1 MNLPYFIAKRIART
15 EKATFSRF
23 ITRLSVVA
31 TALSVAVMIIAVA
44 VVEGFKGTIQDK
56 IFVFW
61 GHFHVAVA
69 SPNPSSVIGPE
80 PIDYDPQ
87 LVQKIARQPG
97 VTALYPFAVKP
108 AIISNGE
115 QIEGIKLKGVDRN
128 YPFKSSGGITF
139 TAEPIRFSD
148 SSYDRQIIVSTQTL
162 QQLNRKTGDSVLVYF
177 VDVAQGVPSIRKL
190 QIAGTFHT
198 GVDEIDQAFALC
210 DIRMLR
216 RVSNWNNNAIQGYQV
231 VVSDYRQADSIA
243 WKIYQ
248 QYLDPPLTYNTIGD
262 IYPDLYNWLSLID
275 VNTQVIILIM
285 SLVAIINIAT
295 ALLIFIME
303 RTNMVGVL
311 KALGMNN
318 EKLWLIFL
326 HHASRVAI
334 KGILIG
340 ALIGV
345 GFCLLQ
351 QYTQVIQLNESTYYI
366 RYVPIKLIGWEVA
379 AIITGTFA
387 FCIITLTIP
396 ALLVRKINTVRAL
409 HFK

>member
-1 MNLPYFIAKRIART
+1 MNLSYFIAKRIART

-61 GHFHVAVA
+61 GHFHIAVN
-69 SPNPSSVIGPE
+69 SPNPSSVMGPE
-80 PIDYDPQ
+80 PIDFDPNLAQ
-87 LVQKIARQPG
+87 EIKRQPG
-97 VTALYPFAVKP
+97 VTALYPFVVKP

-115 QIEGIKLKGVDRN
+115 LIEGIKLKGIDQN
-128 YPFKSSGGITF
+128 YPFVNNAGISF
-139 TAEPIRFSD
+139 TGKPLHFSD
-148 SSYDRQIIVSTQTL
+148 SGYARQIMVSSQTL
-162 QQLNRKTGDSVLVYF
+162 KRLNRIEGDSILAYF
-177 VDVAQGVPSIRKL
+177 VDVEQGIPSIRKL

-210 DIRMLR
+210 DIRLLQ
-216 RVSNWNNNAIQGYQV
+216 RVNNWNPSAIQGYQV
-231 VVSDYRQADSIA
+231 VVADYQQADSIA

-248 QYLDPPLTYNTIGD
+248 DYLEPPLTYNTIGE

-285 SLVAIINIAT
+285 SIVAIINIAT

-326 HHASRVAI
+326 HHAARVAL
-334 KGILIG
+334 KGILVG
-340 ALIGV
+340 AIIGV

-351 QYTQVIQLNESTYYI
+351 HYTQFIRLKESTYYI
-366 RYVPIKLIGWEVA
+366 SYVPVKLILWEVV
-379 AIITGTFA
+379 AIIAGTFM